1 MESASQIDPAAGK
14 SGENIRLTLPDGT
27 VKEVP
32 FGTTGRAVAESI
44 GPRLAKDALG
54 VKLAGPVFDLS
65 RPLTES
71 GLFEVVTPKHADALE
86 LYRHSTAHLCANA
99 VKRLFPGVKI
109 GIGPAIENGFYYDF
123 DPGRPFT
130 PEDLEKIEAEM
141 KKIVAEDNVVVRK
154 EMSKA
159 EAVRIFEAQGD
170 PLKVEIVAGIPEGSL
185 SCYEQKD
192 FIDLCRGPHV
202 PSTGK
207 LGVFKLTHSA
217 GAYWKGDERN
227 PMLQRIYGAVFL
239 TQKELVE
246 HLAKLEA
253 AKARDHRKLGKELG
267 LFLFHPWAPA
277 SPFFLPK
284 GATVYNLLI
293 AFIREL
299 YVKYGYQEIIT
310 PQIFDEELFRT
321 SGHTGAYREN
331 MYFMTI
337 DEREFGVKPMNCPG
351 HCLLFKSG
359 HYSHRDLPV
368 RYADF
373 ARLHRYEKSG
383 VTQGLTRVR
392 TFSQDDAHIFAA
404 PHDID
409 REVASFLTFLD
420 EVYGAFA
427 FQDVAISLGLR
438 PEKRVGADA
447 VWDRAEKVLEAALK
461 ATGRPYVVSH
471 GDGAFYG
478 PKIDFRVNDAIGRPW
493 QLGTFQCDFNLPEL
507 FDLHYT
513 AEDGTK
519 QRPVILHRAI
529 LGSLERFLG
538 ILIEHTGG
546 DFPFWLAPEQVRV
559 VPVSE
564 KFNEYSEKI
573 LRRVREEGLR
583 ASADSRNEKLGAK
596 IRNGELEKT
605 PALLIVGEKEA
616 AAGTVSLRVRHG
628 GEFKDQNIE
637 EILRMMKSAVGS
649 RSLAWHAAAGA
660 PSLSSPTKRSSSS
673 SSSSSN
679 SSSS

>member
-1 MESASQIDPAAGK
+1 MSSVESAKQIDPVTGD
-14 SGENIRLTLPDGT
+14 GGNIRLTLPDGS
-27 VKEVP
+27 VRDVP
-32 FGTTGRAVAESI
+32 SGTTGRAVAESI
-44 GPRLAKDALG
+44 GPRLAKDALA
-54 VKLAGPVFDLS
+54 VKLAGEILDLS
-65 RPLTES
+65 RPLRKS
-71 GLFEVVTPKHADALE
+71 GPFEVVTPKHPDALE

-141 KKIVAEDNVVVRK
+141 KRIVAEDNAVVRK

-159 EAVRIFEAQGD
+159 EAVKIFEAQND

-207 LGVFKLTHSA
+207 LGVFRLTHSA

-239 TQKELVE
+239 TQKELDE
-246 HLAKLEA
+246 HLARLEA
-253 AKARDHRKLGKELG
+253 AKARDHRKLGKDLH
-267 LFLFHPWAPA
+267 LFTFHPWAPA

-293 AFIREL
+293 DWMREL
-299 YVKYGYQEIIT
+299 YVKYGYQEVIT
-310 PQIFDEELFRT
+310 PQIFDVELFKL
-321 SGHTGAYREN
+321 SGHYQNYHDN
-331 MYFMTI
+331 MYFTMI

-351 HCLLFKSG
+351 HFLMYASQAFS
-359 HYSHRDLPV
+359 YRDLPV

-373 ARLHRYEKSG
+373 GRLHRYEKSG

-392 TFSQDDAHIFAA
+392 TFAQDDSHIFCSIDQMAA
-404 PHDID
+404 
-409 REVASFLTFLD
+409 EMNLFLD
-420 EVYGAFA
+420 FIREVYGTFG
-427 FQDVAISLGLR
+427 FREVKVGLGTR
-438 PEKRVGADA
+438 PEKYMGAVENWDKAEKALSDA
-447 VWDRAEKVLEAALK
+447 FGKRAESLPGWSYFVNA
-461 ATGRPYVVSH
+461 

-478 PKIDFRVNDAIGRPW
+478 PKLDFQVTDAIGRAW
-493 QLGTFQCDFNLPEL
+493 QLGTLQVDFSNPDQ

-519 QRPVILHRAI
+519 KRPVVLHRAI
-529 LGSLERFLG
+529 LGSLERFFG

-564 KFNEYSEKI
+564 KFNEYSEEI
-573 LRRVREEGLR
+573 LGRLREAGLR
-583 ASADSRNEKLGAK
+583 ASSDQRSEKLGAK
-596 IRNGELEKT
+596 IRNGELEKV
-605 PALLIVGEKEA
+605 PALLIVGEKEQ

-628 GEFKDQNIE
+628 GEFKDQKIE
-637 EILRMMKSAVGS
+637 ELLRTMRGAVAT
-649 RSLAWHAAAGA
+649 RSLTWHETSTA
-660 PSLSSPTKRSSSS
+660 RRQ
-673 SSSSSN
+673 
-679 SSSS
+679 